1 MLLPPPPWTGPRC
14 RTVEPEQE
22 DSCVTSALGSGAVLQ
37 LLLPKSGFLKC
48 FQYRLKEDI
57 VPFMQDWL
65 LGPHPP
71 PGWSLVP

>member
-14 RTVEPEQE
+14 RTAEPEQE
-22 DSCVTSALGSGAVLQ
+22 DPCVTSALGSGAVLH

-57 VPFMQDWL
+57 VPFTQDWL
-65 LGPHPP
+65 LGPHSPT
-71 PGWSLVP
+71 GS